1 MKKVLLVILDG
12 FGYDKSGRKTAK
24 KVGNAIELANMKFEK
39 SLRRKYPTT
48 ILKCHGEAVGL
59 PKNSM
64 GGSEVGHFTIGAGR
78 VVFQSLEHI
87 NRDIKNGSFFRN
99 PALIKA
105 VSNAK
110 KHSSALHLVG
120 MISDEGVHSHMKHLF
135 ACLQLAKRH
144 GLNKVFI
151 HAITD
156 GRDVP
161 ERSAAKYIEQI
172 QKQKGSIATIVGRY
186 YAMDRDT
193 NWDRTEEAYKLMVEG
208 KGFQESDP
216 VTAIENAYKRGDETD
231 YYIKPIILNPNG
243 LIKKND
249 SVIFWNF
256 RTDRAKQLTER
267 IIKGDCI
274 RNQFD
279 NMGRPLRYR
288 PEGVKNITFVAF
300 GDYSKK
306 AEIAFH
312 SPVIK
317 NNLGEILSKNS
328 VHQLRIAE
336 TEKYAH
342 VTFFFNS
349 QIKTP
354 YKYEDRIMIPSPK
367 VPSYDQKPEM
377 SAYEVTDKAIA
388 AIEREKYGFIAL
400 NYANADLVGHS
411 GNLHATI
418 ECCKHLDKC
427 LQELIPQAQKHGY
440 SIILTADH
448 GNADCKK
455 YPDGSEN
462 PAHSLNPVLCTLISD
477 KKVKLARGKGLSA
490 IAPTVLKLMGIKR
503 PKEMGKALT

>member
-1 MKKVLLVILDG
+1 MKKSNKVLLIILDG
-12 FGYDKSGRKTAK
+12 FGYDKDGSRKAK
-24 KVGNAIELANMKFEK
+24 KRGNAIELARMKYEK

-48 ILKCHGEAVGL
+48 VLKANGEAVGL

-64 GGSEVGHFTIGAGR
+64 GGSEVGHFTMGAGR

-87 NRDIKNGSFFRN
+87 NRDIKNGKFFKN
-99 PALIKA
+99 PAIIKSIA
-105 VSNAK
+105 NAK
-110 KHSSALHLVG
+110 KNSSALHLIG
-120 MISDEGVHSHMKHLF
+120 MISDEGVHSHINHLF

-161 ERSAAKYIEQI
+161 ERSAAKYLQQV
-172 QKQKGSIATIVGRY
+172 QKQIAKLKTGSIATIVGRY
-186 YAMDRDT
+186 YALDRDT
-193 NWDRTEEAYKLMVEG
+193 NWDRTEKAYKLMTEG
-208 KGFQESDP
+208 EGFQESDP
-216 VTAIENAYKRGDETD
+216 ITAIENAYKRGDDTD
-231 YYIKPIILNPNG
+231 YYIKPIILNKNG
-243 LIKKND
+243 LIKKKD

-256 RTDRAKQLTER
+256 RTDRARQLADR
-267 IIKGDCI
+267 LLK
-274 RNQFD
+274 
-279 NMGRPLRYR
+279 
-288 PEGVKNITFVAF
+288 GVKNLKMTAF
-300 GDYSKK
+300 GEYSKK

-312 SPVIK
+312 TPIIK
-317 NNLGEILSKNS
+317 HNLGEILAKN
-328 VHQLRIAE
+328 HIRQLRIAE

-367 VPSYDQKPEM
+367 VASYAEKPEM
-377 SAYEVTDKAIA
+377 SASEVTRKAIA
-388 AIEREKYGFIAL
+388 EIEREKYGFIAL

-411 GNLHATI
+411 GDLEATI
-418 ECCKHLDKC
+418 KCCKHLDKC
-427 LQELIPQAQKHGY
+427 LHELIPQAQKHGY

-448 GNADCKK
+448 GNAEQKK

-477 KKVKLARGKGLSA
+477 KKLKLARGKGLSA
-490 IAPTVLKLMGIKR
+490 IAPTVLKIMGIKR
-503 PKEMGKALT
+503 PKEMGSGLI

>member
-1 MKKVLLVILDG
+1 MKKVLLIILDG
-12 FGYDKSGRKTAK
+12 FGYDKHGKKTAK
-24 KVGNAIELANMKFEK
+24 KVGNAIELANMQYEK

-48 ILKCHGEAVGL
+48 VLKANGESVGL

-87 NRDIKNGSFFRN
+87 NREIKNGKFFKN

-105 VSNAK
+105 VSNVK
-110 KHSSALHLVG
+110 KHSSALHLIG
-120 MISDEGVHSHMKHLF
+120 MISDEGVHSHIKHLMS
-135 ACLQLAKRH
+135 CLQLAKRH

-161 ERSAAKYIEQI
+161 EHSAAKYIEQI
-172 QKQKGSIATIVGRY
+172 QKQKGLIATIIGRY

-208 KGFQESDP
+208 KGFQESDSI
-216 VTAIENAYKRGDETD
+216 TAIANAYKRGDDTD

-243 LIKKND
+243 LIRKND

-256 RTDRAKQLTER
+256 RTDRARQLTDR
-267 IIKGDCI
+267 ILK
-274 RNQFD
+274 
-279 NMGRPLRYR
+279 
-288 PEGVKNITFVAF
+288 GVKNLTFVAF
-300 GDYSKK
+300 GEYSKK

-312 SPVIK
+312 TPIIK
-317 NNLGEILSKNS
+317 HNLGEILSKNRIR
-328 VHQLRIAE
+328 QLRIAE

-354 YKYEDRIMIPSPK
+354 YKYEDRIMVPSSK
-367 VPSYDQKPEM
+367 VPSYNQKPEM
-377 SAYEVTDKAIA
+377 SAYEVTRKAIEQ
-388 AIEREKYGFIAL
+388 IEREKYEFIAL

-411 GNLHATI
+411 GNLQATI
-418 ECCKHLDKC
+418 ECCQHLDKC
-427 LQELIPQAQKHGY
+427 LKKLVPQAIKHGY
-440 SIILTADH
+440 EIILTADH

-462 PAHSLNPVLCTLISD
+462 PAHSLNPVLCTLISG
-477 KKVKLARGKGLSA
+477 KKLKLARGKGLSV

-503 PKEMGKALT
+503 PKEMGSGLY